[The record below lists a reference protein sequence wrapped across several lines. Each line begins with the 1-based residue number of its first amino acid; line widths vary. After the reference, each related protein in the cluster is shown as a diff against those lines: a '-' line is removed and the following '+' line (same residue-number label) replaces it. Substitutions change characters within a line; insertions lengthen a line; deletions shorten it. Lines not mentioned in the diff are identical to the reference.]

1 MATVYLAN
9 DRNLGR
15 QVALKVL
22 HPELAT
28 AIGVERFLR
37 EIGTAA
43 GLNHPLILALHDSG
57 EAGNLLYYTMPYVE
71 GETLRSRLTR
81 ERQLSIEDA
90 VGVTCDVAEALAY
103 AHSRGVVHRDIKP
116 ENILFSAGRAVV
128 ADFGIARALTVAS
141 IELTGTGVVIGTPA
155 YMSPEQAG
163 GVATLDGRSD
173 LYSLGCVLY
182 EMLAGRPPFEGP
194 TVQAVIAR
202 LSIDPPPPIRT
213 ARPSVSAALE
223 GAVLKALAKVPA
235 DRFATTSQ
243 FADAVRARDDA
254 VVIFADAE

>member
-1 MATVYLAN
+1 MCSPGVLHGFFFFSSRRRHTRCSRDWSSDVCSSDLVYLAN

-71 GETLRSRLTR
+71 GETLRSRLPR

-141 IELTGTGVVIGTPA
+141 IELTG
-155 YMSPEQAG
+155 
-163 GVATLDGRSD
+163 
-173 LYSLGCVLY
+173 
-182 EMLAGRPPFEGP
+182 
-194 TVQAVIAR
+194 
-202 LSIDPPPPIRT
+202 
-213 ARPSVSAALE
+213 
-223 GAVLKALAKVPA
+223 
-235 DRFATTSQ
+235 
-243 FADAVRARDDA
+243 
-254 VVIFADAE
+254 

>member
-1 MATVYLAN
+1 MTDQLAHLQAALPDRYTLERPLGRGGMATVYLAN

-128 ADFGIARALTVAS
+128 ADSGSR
-141 IELTGTGVVIGTPA
+141 
-155 YMSPEQAG
+155 
-163 GVATLDGRSD
+163 GR
-173 LYSLGCVLY
+173 
-182 EMLAGRPPFEGP
+182 
-194 TVQAVIAR
+194 
-202 LSIDPPPPIRT
+202 
-213 ARPSVSAALE
+213 
-223 GAVLKALAKVPA
+223 
-235 DRFATTSQ
+235 
-243 FADAVRARDDA
+243 
-254 VVIFADAE
+254 

>member
-1 MATVYLAN
+1 
-9 DRNLGR
+9 
-15 QVALKVL
+15 
-22 HPELAT
+22 
-28 AIGVERFLR
+28 
-37 EIGTAA
+37 
-43 GLNHPLILALHDSG
+43 
-57 EAGNLLYYTMPYVE
+57 MPYVE

-163 GVATLDGRSD
+163 GVASLDGRRR
-173 LYSLGCVLY
+173 LYRPGSGVSWVLC
-182 EMLAGRPPFEGP
+182 GRP
-194 TVQAVIAR
+194 
-202 LSIDPPPPIRT
+202 
-213 ARPSVSAALE
+213 ALE
-223 GAVLKALAKVPA
+223 GPA
-235 DRFATTSQ
+235 
-243 FADAVRARDDA
+243 
-254 VVIFADAE
+254 